1 MVTNLIP
8 GCSQTLF
15 KYLCQ
20 DLKQYIKILVQ
31 KKALKR
37 LRKKNIFY
45 NFFPL
50 SSLP

>member
-20 DLKQYIKILVQ
+20 DLKQYIKIIVQ
-31 KKALKR
+31 KKTFKK
-37 LRKKNIFY
+37 LRKNNLY

-50 SSLP
+50 TSLP